1 MLTLKKRNGLQGIR
15 PSVRF
20 ALIWVTVV
28 LSLIL
33 IHIPQYHCM
42 AQAAVQWP
50 ECNETFHINP
60 PVLYTKYLAFG
71 LDSLWVSDP
80 DQGVIWRLSPVT
92 GAVQGSIPSNYS
104 GGIAFDGQYLW
115 KAAYSSPVI
124 RCIRPTD
131 GTTVRE
137 IPGVGTQQA
146 GLAWDGTYLWIADR
160 STQRIYKLNPST
172 GAQLNSFDSPGPYPR
187 GLAWWNGYLY
197 HSDSHEDTIYQ
208 IDPIAGTVVSKIT
221 APTRSSSLRGLA
233 YDGNRLW
240 YSEWDLG
247 IDRLVVDVSPDG
259 RAIYS
264 NPSLMMVEERYQIT
278 NTGATPGENL
288 EAYWSVPMEDDAHE
302 IIELIY
308 DPPPDEYVYDKFDQK
323 IAHFTSFLTLMPGD
337 TEEIVCRACLKIW
350 RKNYQIDPDQVGTL
364 SDIPEGIK
372 DLYLVDAD
380 FLQITHPDIVA
391 AAESAIG
398 DETNPY
404 LMAIGIHDYVRDSLV
419 YDSESGTAYDALSI
433 LHAGRGVCEHYATL
447 FVSLGRSVG
456 LPTRI
461 VKHFHYYEESGA
473 CGGHVWADAYIPG
486 YGWIPFDPTRDDS
499 SPPRKRFV
507 ACEPLGIINFR
518 NGGTDDRYVS
528 RWGRCWVT
536 HGMGN
541 TRELLHQGLS
551 PLRLSNFSA
560 SNGAQPCSVEISWT
574 NPIAPDLS
582 TVLVKR
588 KQGAYPASRNDGV
601 TVYEDTSPIAEA
613 PVVVTDTGLAPGET
627 YYYAVFTQSATGIWR
642 SVMEEGA
649 NADTAVASSSETAAM
664 FRVDL
669 SGNVYADGAFYGA
682 NFNAGSADIA
692 EWVPVSEP
700 VEPGDVLELDPD
712 NPGHYR
718 KSRGP
723 CSTLVAGVVSTDP
736 GFVLGTELATDDS
749 RPATEA
755 SGLSTSDRSL
765 LALVGI
771 VPVKVTNE
779 AGPIKPGD
787 LLVTSFIPGYAMRWD
802 PGSSESCSFIGKALE
817 ASTGDCDV
825 ISVLLIA
832 H

>member
-1 MLTLKKRNGLQGIR
+1 MFTLREWSRLQGIR
-15 PSVRF
+15 LSVRLAF
-20 ALIWVTVV
+20 IWVTVV
-28 LSLIL
+28 LSLTL
-33 IHIPQYHCM
+33 IHTLQYSCT
-42 AQAAVQWP
+42 AQAVVQWP

-60 PVLYTKYLAFG
+60 PGIHAKYLSYG
-71 LDSLWVSDP
+71 LGSLWMTDT
-80 DQGVIWRLSPVT
+80 DNAKIWRLDPAT
-92 GAVQGSIPSNYS
+92 GAVQASLDSNWG

-160 STQRIYKLNPST
+160 STRRIYRLNPNT
-172 GAQLNSFDSPGPYPR
+172 GAQLSSFDTPGPYPR
-187 GLAWWNGYLY
+187 GLVWWNGYLY
-197 HSDSHEDTIYQ
+197 HSDSHEDCIYQ
-208 IDPIAGTVVSKIT
+208 IDPSSGTVISKVTTPIPSGT
-221 APTRSSSLRGLA
+221 PMGLTT
-233 YDGNRLW
+233 DGSNMW
-240 YSEWDLG
+240 YSDWNEG

-259 RAIYS
+259 RVIYS
-264 NPSLMMVEERYQIT
+264 SPSLMMVEERYQIT
-278 NTGATPGENL
+278 NTGTTPGENL

-308 DPPPDEYVYDKFDQK
+308 DRTPDEYVYDKFGQK
-323 IAHFTSFLTLMPGD
+323 IAHFTSVPTLMPSE
-337 TEEIVCRACLKIW
+337 TEEIIYLAYLKLW
-350 RKNYQIDPDQVGTL
+350 RKNYQVDPEQVGSL
-364 SDIPEGIK
+364 SGIPEGIK

-380 FLQITHPDIVA
+380 FLEITNPDIVA
-391 AAESAIG
+391 AGQGAIG

-419 YDSESGTAYDALSI
+419 YDAESGTAYDALSI

-447 FVSLGRSVG
+447 FVSLGRGVG

-461 VKHFHYYEESGA
+461 VKEFHYYEESGM

-486 YGWIPFDPTRDDS
+486 YGWIPFDPTRDDA
-499 SPPRKRFV
+499 SPPRDRFV

-528 RWGRCWVT
+528 RWGRGWVT
-536 HGMGN
+536 HGMEN
-541 TRELLHQGLS
+541 KRELLHQGLS
-551 PLRLSNFSA
+551 PLRISNFMPS
-560 SNGAQPCSVEISWT
+560 SGAQPCSVAILWT

-582 TVLVKR
+582 VVLVKR
-588 KQGAYPASRNDGV
+588 KQGSYPASRNDGV
-601 TVYEDTSPIAEA
+601 TVYEDTSPIPEA
-613 PVVVTDTGLAPGET
+613 PVAVSDVGLAPGKT
-627 YYYAVFTQSATGIWR
+627 YCYAVFTESATGIWR
-642 SVMEEGA
+642 SVVEKGA
-649 NADTAVASSSETAAM
+649 NADNAAASSSETAAV
-664 FRVDL
+664 FRADL
-669 SGNVYADGAFYGA
+669 SGSVYADGAFYGA
-682 NFNAGSADIA
+682 SFNTRSADVA

-723 CSTLVAGVVSTDP
+723 CCDLVAGVVSTKP
-736 GFVLGTELATDDS
+736 GFVLGTDTSSSSTLDLG
-749 RPATEA
+749 PW
-755 SGLSTSDRSL
+755 TSDSAL
-765 LALVGI
+765 LALLGI

-779 AGPIKPGD
+779 GGPIHAGD
-787 LLVTSFIPGYAMRWD
+787 LLVTSSTSGYAMRWD
-802 PGSSESCSFIGKALE
+802 PDASSPCDIVGKALE
-817 ASTGDCDV
+817 PLGKRSG
-825 ISVLLIA
+825 IILVLLTA